1 MYSKHVMDNME
12 VINSELTGYTKPRED
27 KEKYDL
33 IFGDIKGTV
42 SVILSGPYACFNHND
57 TLKSF
62 SGQA

>member
-1 MYSKHVMDNME
+1 MDNME

-42 SVILSGPYACFNHND
+42 SVILSGPSCSDVNVRF
-57 TLKSF
+57 TMIPLKPLSN
-62 SGQA
+62 

>member
-42 SVILSGPYACFNHND
+42 SVILSGPSCMFQ
-57 TLKSF
+57 S
-62 SGQA
+62 QW